1 MEFKFNSVEEVLEFA
16 SKVKAHAATTPGVVR
31 PGEIDPA
38 GLVTSLAA
46 IARGNKIQAIKV
58 YRAVVDCGLK
68 AAKEAVERAPEFAP
82 RPFTPTPAVDYGC
95 GDPDCG
101 CGPDDYDDTPF

>member
-16 SKVKAHAATTPGVVR
+16 RTVKVAPRPGILR

-38 GLVTSLAA
+38 ALVADLARV
-46 IARGNKIQAIKV
+46 ARGNKIAAIKV

-68 AAKEAVERAPEFAP
+68 DAKLAVERAPEFAP
-82 RPFTPTPAVDYGC
+82 RPFTATPAVDYGR
-95 GDPDCG
+95 GDTDCG
-101 CGPDDYDDTPF
+101 CGPADSDDTPF